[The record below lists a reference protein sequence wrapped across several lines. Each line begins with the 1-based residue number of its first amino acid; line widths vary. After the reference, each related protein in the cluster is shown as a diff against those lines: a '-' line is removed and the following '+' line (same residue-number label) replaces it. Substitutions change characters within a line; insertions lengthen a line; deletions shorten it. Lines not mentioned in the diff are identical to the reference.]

1 MPEFDGKVA
10 IVTGAGRLRGI
21 GRGAAIAFAELGA
34 DVVVTGTG
42 RDPSRYPDDEK
53 AVGWRDVESTAE
65 QVRALGVRAL
75 PLVVDVTNEDAVQMM
90 VDRTLEEFGRV
101 DFLVNNAAWARGP
114 DRVSL
119 FDLDPGILQ
128 NVLDVKIYGGFY
140 CSRAVGRVLLE
151 QGEGGAIVFV
161 SSTSGKRGGAN
172 GLAYN
177 AACFA
182 QVGMTQSL
190 ADEPGATRHK
200 RELRLSGG
208 GGHGSRRRH
217 WAWGGVGGYR
227 GPDADAQDRHRRGA
241 RRRNRLPMHRG
252 CLVHSGSGHQRQRR
266 YDNGALT
273 PRSHPFVGRSRVA
286 LPMMRRVPCG
296 SCRKTSH
303 SRPAASD
310 LSVTIPL
317 RVCTTS

>member
-42 RDPSRYPDDEK
+42 RDPSRYADDEK
-53 AVGWRDVESTAE
+53 AVGWQDIESTAE

-75 PLVVDVTNEDAVQMM
+75 PLVVDVTNEDEVQMM
-90 VDRTLEEFGRV
+90 VDRTLEELGRV

-128 NVLDVKIYGGFY
+128 NVLDVKINGGFY

-190 ADEPGATRHK
+190 ADELGPHGINVNCVCPGAVDTSRVDDIG
-200 RELRLSGG
+200 RGEAWEAIAARTPMRRTGTDEEL
-208 GGHGSRRRH
+208 
-217 WAWGGVGGYR
+217 GGVIAY
-227 GPDADAQDRHRRGA
+227 
-241 RRRNRLPMHRG
+241 L
-252 CLVHSGSGHQRQRR
+252 C
-266 YDNGALT
+266 T
-273 PRSHPFVGRSRVA
+273 E
-286 LPMMRRVPCG
+286 
-296 SCRKTSH
+296 
-303 SRPAASD
+303 AASFIQGQAIN
-310 LSVTIPL
+310 VNGGTIMAP
-317 RVCTTS
+317 

>member
-1 MPEFDGKVA
+1 MPEFEGKVA

-53 AVGWRDVESTAE
+53 AVGWRDIESTAE

-75 PLVVDVTNEDAVQMM
+75 PLVVDVTNEDEVQMM

-101 DFLVNNAAWARGP
+101 DFLANNAAWARGP
-114 DRVSL
+114 DRVSI

-128 NVLDVKIYGGFY
+128 KVLDVKISGGFY

-190 ADEPGATRHK
+190 ADELGPHGINVNCVCPGAVDTARVDDIG
-200 RELRLSGG
+200 RGEAWEAIAARTPMRRTGTDEEL
-208 GGHGSRRRH
+208 
-217 WAWGGVGGYR
+217 GGVIAY
-227 GPDADAQDRHRRGA
+227 
-241 RRRNRLPMHRG
+241 L
-252 CLVHSGSGHQRQRR
+252 C
-266 YDNGALT
+266 T
-273 PRSHPFVGRSRVA
+273 E
-286 LPMMRRVPCG
+286 
-296 SCRKTSH
+296 
-303 SRPAASD
+303 AASFIQGQAIN
-310 LSVTIPL
+310 VNGGTIMAP
-317 RVCTTS
+317 